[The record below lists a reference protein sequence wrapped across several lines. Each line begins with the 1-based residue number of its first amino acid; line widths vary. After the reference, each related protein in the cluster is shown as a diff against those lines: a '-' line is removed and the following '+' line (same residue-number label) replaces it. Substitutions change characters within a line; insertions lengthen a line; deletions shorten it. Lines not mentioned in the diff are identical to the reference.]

1 MSEAGVTL
9 IRGGRLVTMADGS
22 PDERTGALLV
32 KDGVIADVLSEDAPA
47 PPGAKAIDAKG
58 MIVMPGF
65 VDTHRH
71 IWQTQLRTVAADWS
85 LFDYVVRMRTVY
97 SAFYTPEDAYL
108 GNLLG
113 ALEAVNAGVTT
124 VVDHSHLVNSPDHAD
139 ELLRGLDDLGVRG
152 VYCYGF
158 FVNPRHHP
166 FSQEPTPGW
175 RYDDLRR
182 VAKSRSSGDR
192 VLIGATPQEAEAVP
206 PELLHKEIKLCRDVG
221 ARTIS
226 LHVAMGN
233 YDGANRVVEKLAA
246 ADLLGPDMIFVHG
259 SALTANELDA
269 IARSGAGLSSTP
281 ETELQMGM
289 GQPVALL
296 TGSHGVRTSLGI
308 DIVSNYAGDMF
319 AQMRLALQTARAAD
333 NLRLAEQRQAPRR
346 IRLKVRD
353 ALRLATLGGAEALH
367 LEDRI
372 GTLEKGKA
380 ADIIMIRTDGI
391 HLTPASDA
399 IASVVLG
406 ANIADVDTVMVDGVL
421 RKQGGKLVGVDLPS
435 LLARLERSSAK
446 LAKDFST
453 VELNPIEAFWN
464 QIFPHLN

>member
-22 PDERTGALLV
+22 PDEQTGALLV

-124 VVDHSHLVNSPDHAD
+124 IVDHSHLVNSPDHAD
-139 ELLRGLDDLGVRG
+139 ELLRGLDNSGVRG
-152 VYCYGF
+152 VYRYGF

-175 RYDDLRR
+175 RYEDLRR
-182 VAKSRSSGDR
+182 VAKCRSSGDR

-221 ARTIS
+221 ARKNS
-226 LHVAMGN
+226 LHVAM
-233 YDGANRVVEKLAA
+233 A
-246 ADLLGPDMIFVHG
+246 
-259 SALTANELDA
+259 T
-269 IARSGAGLSSTP
+269 T
-281 ETELQMGM
+281 TE
-289 GQPVALL
+289 P
-296 TGSHGVRTSLGI
+296 
-308 DIVSNYAGDMF
+308 
-319 AQMRLALQTARAAD
+319 
-333 NLRLAEQRQAPRR
+333 
-346 IRLKVRD
+346 
-353 ALRLATLGGAEALH
+353 
-367 LEDRI
+367 
-372 GTLEKGKA
+372 
-380 ADIIMIRTDGI
+380 
-391 HLTPASDA
+391 
-399 IASVVLG
+399 IAS
-406 ANIADVDTVMVDGVL
+406 
-421 RKQGGKLVGVDLPS
+421 
-435 LLARLERSSAK
+435 
-446 LAKDFST
+446 
-453 VELNPIEAFWN
+453 
-464 QIFPHLN
+464 